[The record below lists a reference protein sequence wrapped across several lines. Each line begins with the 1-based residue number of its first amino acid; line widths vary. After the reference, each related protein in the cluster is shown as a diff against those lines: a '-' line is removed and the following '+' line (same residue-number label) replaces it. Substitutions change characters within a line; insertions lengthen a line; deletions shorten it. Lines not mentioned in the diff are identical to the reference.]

1 VAATSGSEDVD
12 NSPAAY
18 NQSIYL
24 MVAVPY
30 ASFGVF
36 GFLIYRGVRRNERYR
51 RRLEGESEG
60 LPPLNGQPTIN
71 QQQCR

>member
-1 VAATSGSEDVD
+1 VAASSGAEDVD

-30 ASFGVF
+30 ASLGVF
-36 GFLIYRGVRRNERYR
+36 GFLIYRGYKKNELYRN
-51 RRLEGESEG
+51 RLHGTPG
-60 LPPLNGQPTIN
+60 AADNAAAPGDPLA
-71 QQQCR
+71 

>member
-1 VAATSGSEDVD
+1 MAASSGTEDVD

-36 GFLIYRGVRRNERYR
+36 GFLIYRGYKKNEQYRNRIHGAPGAPHNGSGP
-51 RRLEGESEG
+51 GE
-60 LPPLNGQPTIN
+60 PVA
-71 QQQCR
+71 

>member
-1 VAATSGSEDVD
+1 VAASSGAGDLD

-30 ASFGVF
+30 ASLGLF
-36 GFLIYRGVRRNERYR
+36 GFLIYRGYKKNEQYR
-51 RRLEGESEG
+51 SKIHGTPGAPDQARE
-60 LPPLNGQPTIN
+60 PTDPLS
-71 QQQCR
+71 